1 MITAL
6 VVGTW
11 LSAVLVAGGGGLLGY
26 HGRNTGG
33 LTAAP
38 WLEWANT
45 VIDLPS
51 AAPAFVPLPRGTGLS
66 ARIRAAHGGFA
77 APIPWMVCLGG
88 AALLVFWVAR
98 RRPWRRETVGAGSV
112 LIFAGAVMVAASAV
126 WNMHEAQPLRLLPT
140 QMEVLRRLAG
150 GHSVVDDFTGRRRLS
165 ASEAWNMPVE
175 VPASGHGGSPAPRG
189 AAAPA
194 SFGLVP
200 AGSVGV
206 CVRPPR

>member
-66 ARIRAAHGGFA
+66 ARIRAAHVGFA
-77 APIPWMVCLGG
+77 ATIPWMVCLGG

-98 RRPWRRETVGAGSV
+98 RRPWRPETVVAGSV

-140 QMEVLRRLAG
+140 QMAVLRPPSARHSVAPDVTCPRLHCARLA
-150 GHSVVDDFTGRRRLS
+150 
-165 ASEAWNMPVE
+165 WN
-175 VPASGHGGSPAPRG
+175 VPIRGS
-189 AAAPA
+189 
-194 SFGLVP
+194 LY
-200 AGSVGV
+200 
-206 CVRPPR
+206 